1 MREKA
6 NFGRLS
12 DSRRLTRLNPIHA
25 SQNDN
30 FLKFPASDRVFTRQT
45 TAPECLKRNR
55 RRTVRDPGKRYLRP
69 YHASL

>member
-12 DSRRLTRLNPIHA
+12 DFQRLTRLNPIHA
-25 SQNDN
+25 SQTDN
-30 FLKFPASDRVFTRQT
+30 FPKFPASDPVFTRQT
-45 TAPECLKRNR
+45 TITECLKRNR
-55 RRTVRDPGKRYLRP
+55 RPTARDPGKRYLRP